1 MQGIVQFLF
10 WASVLLLAYTYVGY
24 PAVVFCWARLRPSP
38 VARRRW
44 EPGVTLVVVAHN
56 EALRIEA
63 RLANLVSLDYP
74 RHRLQILVASD
85 GSTDGT
91 EELARAWEGAGVG
104 NVAVQRRPGQP
115 AGLHHSF
122 QLPRGE
128 SVRPAD
134 VRQRFRR

>member
-24 PAVVFCWARLRPSP
+24 PAVVFLWARLRPSP

-44 EPGVTLVVVAHN
+44 EPGGTLVVVAHN

-104 NVAVQRRPGQP
+104 NVAVQRRPGEAAVLYEMVP
-115 AGLHHSF
+115 T
-122 QLPRGE
+122 PRGRIVLP
-128 SVRPAD
+128 SGCWPR
-134 VRQRFRR
+134 

>member
-24 PAVVFCWARLRPSP
+24 PAVVFLWARLRPSP

-91 EELARAWEGAGVG
+91 EELARAWEGAGGGSVG
-104 NVAVQRRPGQP
+104 VGRRRGQS
-115 AGLHHSF
+115 GWLIGSTK
-122 QLPRGE
+122 LR
-128 SVRPAD
+128 
-134 VRQRFRR
+134 